1 MGIKEKAMTYR
12 ELLRHTLGAA
22 KVQMLQTMDFPGC
35 REKELAIVGVDGVV
49 YIYEAHLEEGRLQY
63 QEIRVEDAG
72 VLMSDPTGSGSWLD
86 TVANE
91 IDLSATVGVSKRVGV
106 VTVPADQTQE
116 DPYDNPL

>member
-1 MGIKEKAMTYR
+1 MTYR
-12 ELLRHTLGAA
+12 ELLRCVAA
-22 KVQMLQTMDFPGC
+22 APRAQMLQTMDFPG
-35 REKELAIVGVDGVV
+35 RRGKELAVVGVDGIV
-49 YIYEAHLEEGRLQY
+49 YIYESHLEEGRLQY
-63 QEIRVEDAG
+63 QEIRIEDAG

-91 IDLSATVGVSKRVGV
+91 IDLSATVGVSRRCGV